1 MRYVTILVLQSPC
14 LSCSAVIIPRED
26 HVLKEGPVHNG
37 CGDEHN
43 TSKVSVIC
51 LLFALT
57 FNSKEVNKFQIYCAA
72 EQTHALKL
80 DIHASIY
87 GPLLV

>member
-1 MRYVTILVLQSPC
+1 MRYVIIPVLQSPC
-14 LSCSAVIIPRED
+14 LSCSAVVIPRED
-26 HVLKEGPVHNG
+26 PVLKEGPVHNG

-43 TSKVSVIC
+43 TSKVSVVC
-51 LLFALT
+51 LLFTLT
-57 FNSKEVNKFQIYCAA
+57 FNSKEVNKCQINCAA

-87 GPLLV
+87 GLFLV